1 VAVFYV
7 VYVEVEADAAAE
19 WEAYMRGHH
28 IQEVVDTGCFTGAI
42 FASLDEAPEGK
53 RCFRTIY
60 TADDKAALDR
70 YFATFAAGLRD
81 DHNRRFG
88 SRVSA
93 RREVLEVISRFAPLA
108 PVTGE

>member
-1 VAVFYV
+1 V
-7 VYVEVEADAAAE
+7 
-19 WEAYMRGHH
+19 
-28 IQEVVDTGCFTGAI
+28 
-42 FASLDEAPEGK
+42 
-53 RCFRTIY
+53 
-60 TADDKAALDR
+60 DR

>member
-1 VAVFYV
+1 MFYV
-7 VYVEVEADAAAE
+7 VYVEVEAGVAAE

-28 IQEVVDTGCFTGAI
+28 IQEVVDTGCFTEAL
-42 FASLDEAPEGK
+42 FTALDEAPEGR

-60 TADDKAALDR
+60 MADDKAAVDR

-88 SRVSA
+88 SQVSA
-93 RREVLEVISRFAPLA
+93 RREVLEVISRFAPSA
-108 PVTGE
+108 HATGE